1 MPDAVAPSPRIAII
15 IVHYGDPS
23 TTLHCLRS
31 IASGPH
37 GAAVIVVNNG
47 TEEEGVRIG
56 RAMDGLF
63 AETARLRPDEEL
75 PPRADAAL
83 VQNGGNRGFAAGC
96 NAGLR
101 AVADNGGIT
110 HAWLLNND
118 AALGPGS
125 LSALAACAASHPR
138 AVIGATVVHADA
150 PDTLQVAG
158 GVRYLPASSRIRP
171 AHQGASLGDVPHLA
185 EPRLDYI
192 YGASMLLPMSAVQAV
207 GMLDEGFFLFYEE
220 VDYCTRA
227 KAAGFP
233 LLWCRDCVIRHE
245 RGAGTGREGQASA
258 ERLAVTAYHEAR
270 STLRFTRRHHP
281 ALLPPVLAARL
292 FAKPLFL
299 AFRRQWRSIPAALR
313 GVLAGL
319 AG

>member
-1 MPDAVAPSPRIAII
+1 MPDALASSPRIAII

-23 TTLHCLRS
+23 ATLRCLRS
-31 IASGPH
+31 IGGGPH

-47 TEEEGVRIG
+47 TQEQGALIAQ
-56 RAMDGLF
+56 AMDGLF
-63 AETARLRPDEEL
+63 AEVATLRPDEAM
-75 PPRADAAL
+75 PPHADAAL
-83 VQNGGNRGFAAGC
+83 IQGGGNRGFAAGC

-101 AVADNGGIT
+101 AVSGNGGIT
-110 HAWLLNND
+110 HTWLLNND

-138 AVIGATVVHADA
+138 AIIGATVVHADA
-150 PDTLQVAG
+150 PDRLQAAG

-171 AHQGASLGDVPHLA
+171 AHEGASLGDVPYLA
-185 EPRLDYI
+185 DPRLDYI
-192 YGASMLLPMSAVQAV
+192 YGASMLIPMQAVRAV

-227 KAAGFP
+227 QAAGFR
-233 LLWCRDCVIRHE
+233 LQWCRDCVIRHE
-245 RGAGTGREGQASA
+245 QGASTGREGKASA
-258 ERLAVTAYHEAR
+258 ERLALTAYHEAR
-270 STLRFTRRHHP
+270 STVRFTRRHHP
-281 ALLPPVLAARL
+281 ALLPSVLAARL

-319 AG
+319 AA